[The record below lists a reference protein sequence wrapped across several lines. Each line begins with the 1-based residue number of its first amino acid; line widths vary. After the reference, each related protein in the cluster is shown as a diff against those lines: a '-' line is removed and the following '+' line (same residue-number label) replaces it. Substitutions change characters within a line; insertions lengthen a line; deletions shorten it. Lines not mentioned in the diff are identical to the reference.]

1 MPPPQARPEGWSLEA
16 TGGCS
21 LEEATGGGRFPRPN
35 LRPPSWCSLL
45 VAVLEAEDSLM
56 LVLVSQS
63 WCSLLVLVLVAAGLS
78 TKLLLMT
85 CSKSTMGMLA
95 AASLSAALWPAADLS
110 ARLELLLLADL
121 VLVAMGLL
129 ARLPL

>member
-45 VAVLEAEDSLM
+45 VTVLEAEDSLM
-56 LVLVSQS
+56 LVLVSQ
-63 WCSLLVLVLVAAGLS
+63 LS
-78 TKLLLMT
+78 TMLLLMT